1 MTSRSMSLPHERRK
15 AQLRATVL
23 RERVKIAESRERVTK
38 ARAELKAMSP
48 APKPNT
54 RI

>member
-1 MTSRSMSLPHERRK
+1 MPSRSLSLPHERRK

-23 RERVKIAESRERVTK
+23 RERVKVSESRERITR

-48 APKPNT
+48 PSKANT

>member
-1 MTSRSMSLPHERRK
+1 MPKSLSLPHERRK

-38 ARAELKAMSP
+38 ARAELTAMNP
-48 APKPNT
+48 PNKQNT